1 MRALIIRA
9 EEQAAIK
16 AAIERAR
23 ARPVR
28 VADVVRLAV
37 PDTDTVTLADRR
49 PEHDRPPSQHV
60 PLPGGFHLAISF
72 EEQPA
77 GMCLHLSVSI
87 ERKHVLPN
95 PYAVG
100 LLVQECLRA
109 AGQQPDDDLL
119 VALAPDRGR
128 SWVEEF
134 LVDGKPGGLAVNVLY
149 VIDPAVAGH
158 A

>member
-23 ARPVR
+23 ARPLR

-60 PLPGGFHLAISF
+60 ALPGGFHLAISF

-87 ERKHVLPN
+87 ERKNKAPN

-100 LLVQECLRA
+100 MLVQECLLACGREPPQDMLA
-109 AGQQPDDDLL
+109 ALTPDQ
-119 VALAPDRGR
+119 GR